1 MDRIV
6 RQAEAKHSLQYARYH
21 EMVPKM
27 VSSSILLLEASRDNR
42 PNSSTLMNRLIRLTR
57 SDELSAQSWLGD
69 VICSATAK
77 IHLHQDYLWWS
88 EKHANLDEEVSAS
101 IPQCEEY
108 ARRRILSR
116 FRVLLITD
124 RCTTIEQERLSIDT
138 VRRFSG
144 DYMRMDSDHLHSS
157 LSLFTIAVGISEGIF
172 TADSRELNIL
182 SHLYRLIEAVDSLIG
197 AVLKH
202 LSGTHQSDP
211 ILAASIERSLHHLV
225 LKRDTL
231 SHVLCTSQ
239 CQMDRLSKQ
248 HFPWDDISTCS
259 NWLRKAVQ
267 RIVSSVFGE
276 GSDSTH
282 SGSSSLIDVCVS
294 VESEVNRFERSVCA
308 YWQRPHLTQKLRL
321 WKEGGHAVVPASSTQ
336 CDALFALRRV
346 IMVLDDTEEEGGRRC
361 SAVDMVVKSLPPLAG
376 YRRLRSLSLAKEWLS
391 LYSTFYWVCT
401 KEDECLHKRS
411 GLGGRVG
418 DRGASSVGR
427 SPKPFVDIA
436 SLMGALTDKISA
448 HLLTNSLHDT
458 AAITLDTAADFDL
471 DVQGDPVGGTLYT
484 AVVHRQISRERAY
497 AGEQTVDALV
507 ELMVVRN
514 MMMLIDSC
522 SSILLQASQTSLGCP
537 DVDVEGL
544 NSLRRCCSH
553 TILLALRYTTIPAS
567 DLREIQTLEWAID
580 SVVVMSKD
588 QMRMMIDST
597 RLEVLLQLLRV
608 FVVTLETRIFSMLLY
623 LKANHP
629 ETLKYTY
636 DSPTLSLLIYSN
648 SASSGSYEASMYT
661 SFKQAAAEESFSV
674 SWEHSVNSS
683 ITKLLQPTAAD
694 MTSRYIDL
702 QVLCTRYHGNGKLL
716 KYLTCSTASI
726 SVSSIHIAKKR
737 MLQLMRVVAQSSSSR
752 RSSAVIQRINQL
764 GIYTL
769 DVLTACRDFYP
780 SEVSGRLFE
789 LIASCGHSTGL
800 YDNLLNMQLHRS
812 VNDTCISHMFA
823 LCLPPVLEY
832 LIRILGA
839 PQLDDTSSIS
849 IAGRAWVSIGLLRLH
864 LLLPSVPIDPAA
876 KPAIKARLLT
886 VSNANLANNVRADYL
901 CHAVSEKAL
910 LTQEMIESYEE
921 HTQRAA
927 DIERLN
933 SRGIMRPTTGVTFI
947 ELYEEVQSAMDGF
960 LSVSRLQD
968 ILTKTITGKKEDII
982 SRDAVRVVVQEE
994 QAWQANAASFVDRL
1008 QANFAAFEDITSTV
1022 ASAVSNI
1029 SSGLRLV
1036 VSHFYRDV
1044 AASSFSVS
1052 SSVDADMTMWIDVMQ
1067 YPFSC
1072 SASLC
1077 HHHHQS
1083 SFDSAALKRDLLH
1096 PVACLLSGID
1106 QLVDRAAVSLT
1117 ILQSTRGD
1125 RPASAL
1131 NDASHSCELPDAKSV
1146 RSMTP
1151 HVILLHAL
1159 SRIEYLVR
1167 GRSIMLEDVYPAFQ
1181 STLSK
1186 FVESYLKGLDERRRR
1201 EAEKEALY
1209 RHRSREQVFES
1220 NESKEEEAALKRHFP
1235 HHLEDEF
1242 RTMSGI
1248 LKDAAMEYVDA
1259 NKVQARDGDDDGV
1272 DVHDVSSGQQSAADE
1287 DASSHRMVA
1296 LSDTFDEASTAEVVG
1311 HHARLTFFA
1320 LFDQLMQQQ
1329 QGWMYSASAAAGLL
1343 VGAKSG
1349 DLVSGDLVSAKQR
1362 LQLSLCENTLVTSK
1376 ALSWALNGVLSPG
1389 LDGCLRGTSLMSL
1402 AMMVQRCP
1410 TDIIT
1415 AAAATDKLSLSR
1427 RHTQVHGKKA
1437 INPVSIYGMR
1447 HHLYDDSVDRDLLL
1461 LLSADSDIDIDS
1473 SSSSHKP
1480 LDFHKDPNP
1489 LESAKASSILQAIFD
1504 RSSELLSLFPGNEL
1518 LLQVCRV
1525 SAKISEF
1532 HVSTSIG
1539 KMLISVQLLLQ
1550 KAEEWELYAAKHVSL
1565 REEMNRLGVLIS
1577 EWRELELKSWE
1588 TLLRSKEVSH
1598 ARKAEYHWYT
1608 LMRVLHSEPILCSDD
1623 YEPIAHDPHEPSHSW
1638 PSLEQFSPTWLRT
1651 GYRTPLNKFKT
1662 ATAVPCELSEHQRWK
1677 MEMMDQVVRAGM
1689 TRADYL
1695 SQLFSTLESFLSQ
1708 SSVGE
1713 FPARLHLIRL
1723 FALQLQLEH
1732 RLLLTEDCTHN
1743 STKQV
1748 SASKRHEKHRK
1759 RSSHMAEL
1767 KGMLANIVCGIW
1779 HYFDQF
1785 LPIVR
1790 KFQDVLKNPI
1800 QTRLKGE
1807 VKMGKWDQLNTYALI
1822 EYSDKIHRKLNKFLR
1837 EYETDVLDYPVSALI
1852 RKEVMEDFVNK
1863 AGELQPVFEVPS
1875 TRVMFPAL
1883 EKLDDE
1889 GIAATSSALDSDGH
1903 SLWIASSVSPRDDTH
1918 VPHGYAA
1925 TDAHL
1930 AVVEEKLPRL
1940 SKLDAYVLKMRKYL
1954 SVALDTKA
1962 MVESQHA
1969 IADKASNRSACYGW
1983 LAAMMSEGL
1992 CCDVFQRIESL
2003 QQKGGQDNASKP
2015 MKQRAVRDLLQ
2026 TLKEHGISHLRSTV
2040 SEELR
2045 HNTELFSV
2053 RAPLGCELMADLTW
2067 SCSRPRNVFERGEVY
2082 FAKNILELTQLRGQ
2096 GRSCYSSDISPR
2108 DSSIMLSLS
2117 ENMLVEMTKLRC
2129 TIGASLEEFKRFSLA
2144 LLKADACCS
2153 TVDHSVDPSA
2163 GNRRSSSS
2171 TLHDVLHLQMDLK
2184 VAVWVNNVMLDNL
2197 VQLQS
2202 LVSTAALAHEG
2213 PHVEEDAALE
2223 VLSMKDIHAVKG
2235 TLQTILDLLA
2245 SISMRAEA
2253 DEHTAGGRSIN
2264 AVLGLDR
2271 SLIGTIALHSNVNDS
2286 LDAAAA
2292 RELLE
2297 RNHETVSSAYQLFND
2312 PVQIKGMSALA
2323 SADVVSA
2330 VQERLHEMYELISS
2344 NRITVHR
2351 DDDGSG
2357 GNAVSQEQSFGSSVP
2372 SSSDRVL
2379 RFGGLVSSCIEDCL
2393 VSVQKVRSI
2402 ADMCSSSSSVR
2413 PFKGCFGE
2421 SLTSSSCLND
2431 NGIEDSSSEAKS
2443 PSVPVPLQDCITLS
2457 ISSLAACQLQKI
2469 SEHVT
2474 TICGYW
2480 DADDEEIS
2488 EEERISYSLLLQKL
2502 LPMCQLVAS
2511 SFASLF
2517 EGVVSEYKSFG
2528 KLLYVC
2534 LRIFRTLLAKG
2545 ICSAQQSDGGDDD
2558 HGPNDLSGMIF
2569 QDDVEGTG
2577 MGEGEGKKDV
2587 SDQIENEEQLLGL
2600 KDDKPKD
2607 DGKEPKKPQEKK
2619 TLNDEEKDKGV
2630 EMAQDFEG
2638 EMYDIPEDGEEDGN
2652 SDEEEDDKEE
2662 PEKELGDANM
2672 DDIVDE
2678 KQWDEDEDAADDEEG
2693 GEQEDKEKFEK
2704 DSKMQGEALEGE
2716 MRTRDDEDDAK
2727 DDQVSL

>member
-1 MDRIV
+1 
-6 RQAEAKHSLQYARYH
+6 
-21 EMVPKM
+21 
-27 VSSSILLLEASRDNR
+27 
-42 PNSSTLMNRLIRLTR
+42 
-57 SDELSAQSWLGD
+57 
-69 VICSATAK
+69 
-77 IHLHQDYLWWS
+77 
-88 EKHANLDEEVSAS
+88 
-101 IPQCEEY
+101 
-108 ARRRILSR
+108 
-116 FRVLLITD
+116 
-124 RCTTIEQERLSIDT
+124 
-138 VRRFSG
+138 
-144 DYMRMDSDHLHSS
+144 
-157 LSLFTIAVGISEGIF
+157 
-172 TADSRELNIL
+172 
-182 SHLYRLIEAVDSLIG
+182 
-197 AVLKH
+197 
-202 LSGTHQSDP
+202 
-211 ILAASIERSLHHLV
+211 
-225 LKRDTL
+225 
-231 SHVLCTSQ
+231 
-239 CQMDRLSKQ
+239 
-248 HFPWDDISTCS
+248 
-259 NWLRKAVQ
+259 
-267 RIVSSVFGE
+267 
-276 GSDSTH
+276 
-282 SGSSSLIDVCVS
+282 
-294 VESEVNRFERSVCA
+294 
-308 YWQRPHLTQKLRL
+308 
-321 WKEGGHAVVPASSTQ
+321 
-336 CDALFALRRV
+336 
-346 IMVLDDTEEEGGRRC
+346 
-361 SAVDMVVKSLPPLAG
+361 
-376 YRRLRSLSLAKEWLS
+376 
-391 LYSTFYWVCT
+391 
-401 KEDECLHKRS
+401 
-411 GLGGRVG
+411 
-418 DRGASSVGR
+418 
-427 SPKPFVDIA
+427 
-436 SLMGALTDKISA
+436 
-448 HLLTNSLHDT
+448 
-458 AAITLDTAADFDL
+458 
-471 DVQGDPVGGTLYT
+471 
-484 AVVHRQISRERAY
+484 
-497 AGEQTVDALV
+497 
-507 ELMVVRN
+507 MVVRN

-522 SSILLQASQTSLGCP
+522 SSILLQSSQTSLACP

-580 SVVVMSKD
+580 SVLVMSKD
-588 QMRMMIDST
+588 TMRMKMRIDPT

-648 SASSGSYEASMYT
+648 AASSGSYEASTYT
-661 SFKQAAAEESFSV
+661 CFKQAVVEESFSV
-674 SWEHSVNSS
+674 PWEHSVNSS
-683 ITKLLQPTAAD
+683 IAKLLQPTTAD

-702 QVLCTRYHGNGKLL
+702 QALCTRYHGNGKLL
-716 KYLTCSTASI
+716 KYLTCNTASI
-726 SVSSIHIAKKR
+726 SVSSIHISKKR

-752 RSSAVIQRINQL
+752 RSSAVIHRTNQL

-780 SEVSGRLFE
+780 SEVCGRLFE

-800 YDNLLNMQLHRS
+800 YDQLLNMQLHRS
-812 VNDTCISHMFA
+812 VNDTCVSHMFA

-832 LIRILGA
+832 LSRVLGA

-864 LLLPSVPIDPAA
+864 LLLPSVPVDPAA

-886 VSNANLANNVRADYL
+886 ASNANLADNVRADYL
-901 CHAVSEKAL
+901 CHAVSEKTL
-910 LTQEMIESYEE
+910 LTPEMIESYEE

-933 SRGIMRPTTGVTFI
+933 SRGIMRPTTGVSFI

-968 ILTKTITGKKEDII
+968 ILTKTAAGKDYPPDGHGLQKEDII

-1036 VSHFYRDV
+1036 VSHFYRD
-1044 AASSFSVS
+1044 AASSSTIP
-1052 SSVDADMTMWIDVMQ
+1052 SSVDADMRMWVDVMQ

-1072 SASLC
+1072 SASLF
-1077 HHHHQS
+1077 HHQHHHQS

-1106 QLVDRAAVSLT
+1106 QLVDRAAVGLA

-1131 NDASHSCELPDAKSV
+1131 NDASHGCELPDAKSV

-1220 NESKEEEAALKRHFP
+1220 NEAKEEEAALKRHFP

-1242 RTMSGI
+1242 RTMPGI
-1248 LKDAAMEYVDA
+1248 LKDAAMEYVGA
-1259 NKVQARDGDDDGV
+1259 NNVQARDGDDDGD

-1287 DASSHRMVA
+1287 EASSRRMVA

-1320 LFDQLMQQQ
+1320 LFDQFMQQQ
-1329 QGWMYSASAAAGLL
+1329 QGWMYSASAAAGITGSLSPLL
-1343 VGAKSG
+1343 VGAQ
-1349 DLVSGDLVSAKQR
+1349 SGDLVSAKQR

-1376 ALSWALNGVLSPG
+1376 ALSWALNGVLAPG
-1389 LDGCLRGTSLMSL
+1389 LDGCLGGTSLMSL
-1402 AMMVQRCP
+1402 AMMVQSCP
-1410 TDIIT
+1410 TDII
-1415 AAAATDKLSLSR
+1415 AAAATGQLSHSR
-1427 RHTQVHGKKA
+1427 SHAQMQVHGKKA
-1437 INPVSIYGMR
+1437 MNPVSINGMR
-1447 HHLYDDSVDRDLLL
+1447 HHHLRDDSVDRDLLL
-1461 LLSADSDIDIDS
+1461 LLSADIDIDS

-1489 LESAKASSILQAIFD
+1489 LESAKASGILQAIFD

-1577 EWRELELKSWE
+1577 EWRELELRSWE

-1608 LMRVLHSEPILCSDD
+1608 LMRVLHSEPILCADD

-1651 GYRTPLNKFKT
+1651 GYRTPLNKFKNT
-1662 ATAVPCELSEHQRWK
+1662 AAAPCKLSEHQKWK

-1713 FPARLHLIRL
+1713 FPTRLHLIRL

-1732 RLLLTEDCTHN
+1732 RLLLTEDRTHN
-1743 STKQV
+1743 PTKQV
-1748 SASKRHEKHRK
+1748 SASKRHGKHRK

-1790 KFQDVLKNPI
+1790 KFQDVLKDPI
-1800 QTRLKGE
+1800 QARLKGE

-1889 GIAATSSALDSDGH
+1889 GTAATSDASDSDGH
-1903 SLWIASSVSPRDDTH
+1903 SLRIATSSSVSLRDDSH
-1918 VPHGYAA
+1918 VTHGYTV
-1925 TDAHL
+1925 TDGHL
-1930 AVVEEKLPRL
+1930 TAVEEKLPRL
-1940 SKLDAYVLKMRKYL
+1940 SKVDVYVLKMRKYL

-1962 MVESQHA
+1962 MLESQHA
-1969 IADKASNRSACYGW
+1969 IADNASKSSACYGW

-2003 QQKGGQDNASKP
+2003 QQKAGQDNTSKP

-2096 GRSCYSSDISPR
+2096 GRSCYSCDISPR
-2108 DSSIMLSLS
+2108 DSAIMLSLS

-2153 TVDHSVDPSA
+2153 TVDPSA
-2163 GNRRSSSS
+2163 DNRRSSSS

-2202 LVSTAALAHEG
+2202 LISTAALAHEG

-2235 TLQTILDLLA
+2235 TLQAILDLLA
-2245 SISMRAEA
+2245 SISMRADA

-2264 AVLGLDR
+2264 AVLGLDS

-2297 RNHETVSSAYQLFND
+2297 RNHETVSSAVQLFND
-2312 PVQIKGMSALA
+2312 PAQIKGMSALA

-2330 VQERLHEMYELISS
+2330 VQERLHEMYQLISS
-2344 NRITVHR
+2344 SRITVHR

-2357 GNAVSQEQSFGSSVP
+2357 DNAVSQEQSHGSSP
-2372 SSSDRVL
+2372 SSSSDRVL

-2402 ADMCSSSSSVR
+2402 ADMCSSSSSASSVSALR

-2421 SLTSSSCLND
+2421 SLTSSSMEASSSCLND
-2431 NGIEDSSSEAKS
+2431 NGMEASSSSEAKS
-2443 PSVPVPLQDCITLS
+2443 PSVPVPLQDCIALS

-2488 EEERISYSLLLQKL
+2488 EDDRISYSLLLQKL

-2545 ICSAQQSDGGDDD
+2545 ICSAQQSDGGEDD

-2607 DGKEPKKPQEKK
+2607 DGKDPKKPQEKK
-2619 TLNDEEKDKGV
+2619 TLNDEDKDKGV
-2630 EMAQDFEG
+2630 EMAQDFDG
-2638 EMYDIPEDGEEDGN
+2638 EMYDIPEDDEEDGN
-2652 SDEEEDDKEE
+2652 SDEDDDKEE

-2678 KQWDEDEDAADDEEG
+2678 KQWDEDEDEDAADDEEG

-2716 MRTRDDEDDAK
+2716 MRTRDDEDDTK
-2727 DDQVSL
+2727 DDQVSS